1 MVPADAAAQPPAET
15 NKIYELP
22 ELIDLAL
29 RQNPSTRQQWA
40 SARAAAAAFGAAKAP
55 YYPMA
60 SFEGDGGYTKFQFQD
75 QGTEIVIKQWQYTPM
90 LALTYTLLDF
100 GRRSAAADAARQ
112 QLAAANFSFNR
123 KIQDVVFGTQRAFY
137 ALSASK
143 AAVEAAR
150 KNVELTKTDVDAVSQ
165 RLDLGLA
172 TEPALLLARQRMA
185 QAGYDLENAKLLV
198 RDAQADLAVALG
210 MAANTPLDVR
220 NLDRQPMPRELG
232 ATVDQLILA
241 AVKQRPD
248 LAAQVAALRQREAEL
263 RRTKAAWYPTV
274 GLSAGY
280 GDDLWSYNFNSLHV
294 VETRVPQYSALW
306 RHRPGP
312 KPLPRRG
319 HLYRRLAARNGHL
332 RRARIRPRGF
342 RQRPAFAGERIV
354 PSLRSYAGSDACRVV
369 LAGADAAFWNQP
381 GTCGAHAPV
390 PACAQLG
397 FVAPARLLCSSA
409 VSASCKRGPPYHVCV
424 DLRELGERF
433 RKLGSHL
440 RPSWIPRHGNCRL
453 WLVHML
459 GSRLHGRLPRDHTA
473 VGRIKTV
480 AAGGAG
486 MMKID
491 VSRMAA
497 LLQLG
502 APAASQILFEIGAF
516 SAAAALCAK
525 LGPIPLAGHQIALN
539 CAALTFMVPLGIQ
552 LCRSRASW
560 TRARQT

>member
-1 MVPADAAAQPPAET
+1 MKKSNKGRETNGKNRAGTAGESIRRRRNVMSAAAVMLGLAVWLAGCDYLERQPEVNPDRFAPQTVDRPWVPSADQRQEYMVPADAAAQPPAE

-280 GDDLWSYNFNSLHV
+280 GDDLWSYNFNSLPIV
-294 VETRVPQYSALW
+294 NTRLPQYSAQVTMQWDLFT
-306 RHRPGP
+306 G
-312 KPLPRRG
+312 L
-319 HLYRRLAARNGHL
+319 RRLNDDRQAAAQRDAAREQVQSFEVDAIAQVW
-332 RRARIRPRGF
+332 RAYYQFISAVKKYEYAQAILAASRDAYDSNLEAY
-342 RQRPAFAGERIV
+342 RQGLSTIVELLSAGNDLANARYTLIQSKADLLTASAAV
-354 PSLRSYAGSDACRVV
+354 AYA
-369 LAGADAAFWNQP
+369 AGAVQ
-381 GTCGAHAPV
+381 T
-390 PACAQLG
+390 
-397 FVAPARLLCSSA
+397 APA
-409 VSASCKRGPPYHVCV
+409 P
-424 DLRELGERF
+424 
-433 RKLGSHL
+433 
-440 RPSWIPRHGNCRL
+440 
-453 WLVHML
+453 
-459 GSRLHGRLPRDHTA
+459 
-473 VGRIKTV
+473 
-480 AAGGAG
+480 
-486 MMKID
+486 
-491 VSRMAA
+491 
-497 LLQLG
+497 
-502 APAASQILFEIGAF
+502 
-516 SAAAALCAK
+516 
-525 LGPIPLAGHQIALN
+525 
-539 CAALTFMVPLGIQ
+539 
-552 LCRSRASW
+552 
-560 TRARQT
+560 